1 MINSRNA
8 RNLRCGGLFL
18 LACIIV
24 PIFLLGCTGGK
35 SVENNIESSN
45 HVASVLQKDSL
56 VDSRSRDY
64 KHIEKDSTYKLDS
77 VVVMMKG
84 DTIIK
89 DRWHFLKTEK
99 TKTVHLTDTVVK
111 EINHYFSKT
120 DTLKIYKDKKIEVEK
135 KLSWWED
142 KKMKLGGFS
151 LVASFLFASL
161 YGLERARRKDAEER
175 NG

>member
-8 RNLRCGGLFL
+8 RYFRCVGLFL
-18 LACIIV
+18 LACIIM
-24 PIFLLGCTGGK
+24 PIFFFGCTGGK
-35 SVENNIESSN
+35 SVENNTNSVYQSS
-45 HVASVLQKDSL
+45 SILQKDSL
-56 VDSRSRDY
+56 RDSRSRDY
-64 KHIEKDSTYKLDS
+64 QHIEKDSSYKLDS

-111 EINHYFSKT
+111 EINHYFSRT
-120 DTLKIYKDKKIEVEK
+120 DTLKIYKNKKVEVER

-151 LVASFLFASL
+151 LVASFLLASL